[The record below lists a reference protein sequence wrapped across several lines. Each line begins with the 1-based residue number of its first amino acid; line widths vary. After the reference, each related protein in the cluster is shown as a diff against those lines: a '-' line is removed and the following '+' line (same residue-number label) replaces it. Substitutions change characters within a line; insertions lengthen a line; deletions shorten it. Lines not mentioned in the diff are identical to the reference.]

1 MPLSVPRRAR
11 ISLIGAG
18 IGVVML
24 ALTWYLSHYVGFI
37 RRADVN
43 ILLGFAQLNRPR
55 LDRLTN
61 FIATLCNPHKYVF
74 LALIPLA
81 LAIARRRFRV
91 AAMVALVLLCANETT
106 QLLKPLLVAPR
117 DPVWWSPI
125 GQASWPSGHATASMT
140 LALCTVIAAPPRW
153 RPAVAAAMTAFTLGV
168 CYSFL
173 ELGWHYPSDVF
184 GGFLVATTWTL
195 LGIAGLSI
203 YEARRSPAGRRE
215 AARAAAATAPDRD
228 AAPPTPASGAGPTV
242 SVGAALAPMA
252 ALLVAVAVCIGLV
265 LLARPEPVLDYARAH
280 EWFVLGAAA
289 IGVLG
294 LMIASGLTLMLRRA

>member
-1 MPLSVPRRAR
+1 MPVSLPRRAR
-11 ISLIGAG
+11 IGLIGAAV
-18 IGVVML
+18 GVVLL
-24 ALTWYLSHYVGFI
+24 ALTWYLSHYVGFL

-43 ILLGFAQLNRPR
+43 ILLGFAQLDRPR

-61 FIATLCNPHKYVF
+61 FVASLCDPQWYVF

-81 LAIARRRFRV
+81 MALARRRYRV
-91 AAMVALVLLCANETT
+91 AAMIAIVLLGANETT

-125 GQASWPSGHATASMT
+125 GEASWPSGHATASMT
-140 LALCTVIAAPPRW
+140 LALCTVIAAPPRR
-153 RPAVAAAMTAFTLGV
+153 RPAVAAAMVAFSLAV

-184 GGFLVATTWTL
+184 GGFLVAATWTL

-203 YEARRSPAGRRE
+203 FEARRAAGAPA
-215 AARAAAATAPDRD
+215 RD
-228 AAPPTPASGAGPTV
+228 PGPAVGAGGTATV
-242 SVGAALAPMA
+242 SVGAALAPMG
-252 ALLVAVAVCIGLV
+252 ALLVAVAVCVALV
-265 LLARPEPVLDYARAH
+265 LLARPQPVLDYARAH

-294 LMIASGLTLMLRRA
+294 LTIGSGLTLMLRRS

>member
-1 MPLSVPRRAR
+1 MPLSVPKRAR

-61 FIATLCNPHKYVF
+61 FIATLCNPHRYVF

-203 YEARRSPAGRRE
+203 YEARRSPARGRQ
-215 AARAAAATAPDRD
+215 AATTGS
-228 AAPPTPASGAGPTV
+228 APPAPAGGGTTV

-252 ALLVAVAVCIGLV
+252 ALLGAVAVCIGLV
-265 LLARPEPVLDYARAH
+265 LLARPQPVLDYARAH

>member
-1 MPLSVPRRAR
+1 MSSSVPKRAR

-24 ALTWYLSHYVGFI
+24 ALTWYLSHYVGVI

-55 LDRLTN
+55 LDQLTN
-61 FIATLCNPHKYVF
+61 FVATLCNPHKYVF

-125 GQASWPSGHATASMT
+125 AAASWPSGHATASMT

-203 YEARRSPAGRRE
+203 YEARRSPAGGRE
-215 AARAAAATAPDRD
+215 AA
-228 AAPPTPASGAGPTV
+228 PPAPASGAATTV
-242 SVGAALAPMA
+242 SVGATLAPMG
-252 ALLVAVAVCIGLV
+252 ALLGAVAVCIGLV
-265 LLARPEPVLDYARAH
+265 LLARPQPVLDYARAH

>member
-24 ALTWYLSHYVGFI
+24 ALTWYLSHYVGFV

-43 ILLGFAQLNRPR
+43 TLLGFAQLNRPR

-61 FIATLCNPHKYVF
+61 FVATLCDPHKYVF

-203 YEARRSPAGRRE
+203 YEARRSPAGSRE
-215 AARAAAATAPDRD
+215 AERG
-228 AAPPTPASGAGPTV
+228 APPTPAAGAGTTV

-252 ALLVAVAVCIGLV
+252 ALLGAVAVCIGLV
-265 LLARPEPVLDYARAH
+265 LLARPEPVLVYARAH

-294 LMIASGLTLMLRRA
+294 LTIASGLTLMLRRA